1 MAENICPNC
10 NHKNRLP
17 NKFCTQC
24 GSKLIKTTTFEPYLE
39 ILTKDKSK
47 IVFRI
52 KEGRSTI
59 GRNITN
65 TIVID
70 DKMISNYHAV
80 IVNEDE
86 DIRIEDLESRNGI
99 FLNGL
104 RIADSGRLN
113 DGCIIKLGSTMIR
126 FHSSDE

>member
-10 NHKNRLP
+10 HHKNRLP

-24 GSKLIKTTTFEPYLE
+24 GSKLIKSISAEPYLE

-70 DKMISNYHAV
+70 DKMISNFHAV

-86 DIRIEDLESRNGI
+86 EICIEDLESKNGI

-104 RIADSGRLN
+104 RITERAKLN

-126 FHSSDE
+126 FHSNDE

>member
-1 MAENICPNC
+1 MAKNRFPNC
-10 NHKNRLP
+10 SHKNRIP

-24 GSKLIKTTTFEPYLE
+24 GFKLVKSSTAEPCLE

-52 KEGRSTI
+52 KDGRSTI

-80 IVNEDE
+80 IVNENDE
-86 DIRIEDLESRNGI
+86 IRIEDLESRNGI

-104 RIADSGRLN
+104 RIDNSAKLN
-113 DGCIIKLGSTMIR
+113 DDCIIKLGSTMLR
-126 FHSSDE
+126 FHSNEE

>member
-1 MAENICPNC
+1 MSDNICPNC
-10 NHKNRLP
+10 NYSNRLP
-17 NKFCTQC
+17 SRYCTQC
-24 GSKLIKTTTFEPYLE
+24 GFKLFKSSSSEPSLE

-80 IVNEDE
+80 IIYENED
-86 DIRIEDLESRNGI
+86 IWIEDLESRNGI
-99 FLNGL
+99 FMNGL
-104 RIADSGRLN
+104 RIESQAKLN
-113 DGCIIKLGSTMIR
+113 DGCIIKLGSTMLR
-126 FHSSDE
+126 FHLNEE

>member
-10 NHKNRLP
+10 KFINRLP

-24 GSKLIKTTTFEPYLE
+24 GFKLVKSSTVEPYLE

-59 GRNITN
+59 GRNINN

-70 DKMISNYHAV
+70 DTMISNYHAV
-80 IVNEDE
+80 IVNENSE
-86 DIRIEDLESRNGI
+86 ISIEDLESRNGI

-104 RIADSGRLN
+104 KIENGAKLN
-113 DGCIIKLGSTMIR
+113 DGCIIKLGSTMLR
-126 FHSSDE
+126 FHSNVK

>member
-10 NHKNRLP
+10 NYKNRFP
-17 NKFCTQC
+17 NRFCTQC
-24 GSKLIKTTTFEPYLE
+24 GSKLIKSTTFEPYLE

-104 RIADSGRLN
+104 RIADRAKLN
-113 DGCIIKLGSTMIR
+113 DGCIIKLGSTMMR

>member
-10 NHKNRLP
+10 NHKNRIP

-24 GSKLIKTTTFEPYLE
+24 GFKLIKSISLDPYLE

-70 DKMISNYHAV
+70 DNMISNYHAV
-80 IVNEDE
+80 IVNEYDE
-86 DIRIEDLESRNGI
+86 IRIEDLESRNGI

-104 RIADSGRLN
+104 RIADSAKLN
-113 DGCIIKLGSTMIR
+113 DGCIIKLGSTMMR
-126 FHSSDE
+126 FHSNDE

>member
-10 NHKNRLP
+10 NYKNRLP
-17 NKFCTQC
+17 NKYCTQC
-24 GSKLIKTTTFEPYLE
+24 GSKLVNASGAEPSLE

-59 GRNITN
+59 GRNINN

-80 IVNEDE
+80 IVNENDE
-86 DIRIEDLESRNGI
+86 ISIEDLESRNGI

-104 RIADSGRLN
+104 RIENSVKLN
-113 DGCIIKLGSTMIR
+113 DGCIIKLGSTMLR
-126 FHSSDE
+126 FHSNAE